1 MYFYVPA
8 ADVSVLPREM
18 SRSDRGVRNRE
29 ARSVFQNS
37 SRRRKKKRPRSTP
50 QSLKNVRAKG
60 LEPIRTKAPDPKSGL
75 ATNYNTLAN
84 PFRKTHNMKPIAE
97 YDLVGSCRILCPK
110 RNAKI
115 VKDFQFSKPVRIF
128 VKNTEKKYDICAS
141 KRQIERTVDQNWKRR
156 LAELREANNNAAWSM
171 SEFINE
177 TPCAITERLMKEA
190 DPSGELP
197 EEILYAAFM
206 AGFCGIS
213 EDDTT
218 INGYFQ
224 DAVHCLETRKYRDNP
239 YLKNIKFPDTA
250 TRHWKFT
257 HYSYRPY
264 EAFICNDIDIDK
276 NLREVPQIGFFRER
290 FAYPA
295 VEQDGREW
303 MAVKPSEIET
313 MRAPIEEAMGK
324 VVTFGLGLG
333 YFAYMVSE
341 KPDVT
346 SLDIV
351 ERSEEAIALFE
362 RHILPQ
368 FPNKEKIRII
378 RSDAFWFLNENMWQD
393 ARQEASDQCREETTE
408 VQCEIGPEDD
418 QCWRNS
424 NEGQCKRSTEKG
436 QRREET
442 TEDQCEI
449 VPEEDQCWRN
459 SNEGQCGEEQNRAS
473 RSTQRGME
481 TANREKMQGRYDYA
495 FIDLWH
501 DTADGLEMY
510 LKAKR
515 IENKLHTAGLQT
527 KFAYWVEKSLLSAY
541 RWTVFEKTLAECTT
555 EEGAFARL
563 SDDCLRREAG
573 QTV

>member
-1 MYFYVPA
+1 M
-8 ADVSVLPREM
+8 
-18 SRSDRGVRNRE
+18 
-29 ARSVFQNS
+29 
-37 SRRRKKKRPRSTP
+37 
-50 QSLKNVRAKG
+50 
-60 LEPIRTKAPDPKSGL
+60 
-75 ATNYNTLAN
+75 
-84 PFRKTHNMKPIAE
+84 
-97 YDLVGSCRILCPK
+97 RI
-110 RNAKI
+110 
-115 VKDFQFSKPVRIF
+115 
-128 VKNTEKKYDICAS
+128 EKK
-141 KRQIERTVDQNWKRR
+141 QIERTVDQNWKRR

-197 EEILYAAFM
+197 EKILYAAFM

-218 INGYFQ
+218 INGYFH

-313 MRAPIEEAMGK
+313 MRAPIEEATGR

-378 RSDAFWFLNENMWQD
+378 RSDAFGFLSENMWQD
-393 ARQEASDQCREETTE
+393 ARQEASGQCMKKTAEVQCEIVPEKDQCRRNSNEGQCREETTE
-408 VQCEIGPEDD
+408 DQREIVPEED
-418 QCWRNS
+418 QCRRNS
-424 NEGQCKRSTEKG
+424 NEGQCKRSTE
-436 QRREET
+436 
-442 TEDQCEI
+442 
-449 VPEEDQCWRN
+449 
-459 SNEGQCGEEQNRAS
+459 EGQCREELNRS
-473 RSTQRGME
+473 GRNTQRRTE
-481 TANREKMQGRYDYA
+481 TANREEKQGRYDYA

-501 DTADGLEMY
+501 DTADGLELY

-541 RWTVFEKTLAECTT
+541 RWTVFEQTIDSCVS
-555 EEGAFARL
+555 EEDALVRL
-563 SDDCLRREAG
+563 SDNSLRISAG

>member
-1 MYFYVPA
+1 MTEGYETARPGAFLQTTPA
-8 ADVSVLPREM
+8 GEKKETGNTPR
-18 SRSDRGVRNRE
+18 
-29 ARSVFQNS
+29 
-37 SRRRKKKRPRSTP
+37 
-50 QSLKNVRAKG
+50 SLKNVRAKG

-128 VKNTEKKYDICAS
+128 VKNTEKNTIFVHRK
-141 KRQIERTVDQNWKRR
+141 KQIERTVDQNWKRR

-190 DPSGELP
+190 DPEGELP
-197 EEILYAAFM
+197 EELLYAAFM
-206 AGFCGIS
+206 AGFCGIH

-218 INGYFQ
+218 INEYFHN
-224 DAVHCLETRKYRDNP
+224 AVHCLETREYRDNP

-276 NLREVPQIGFFRER
+276 ILREVPQIGFFRER

-313 MRAPIEEAMGK
+313 MRAPIEEATGK

-341 KPDVT
+341 KPEVT

-351 ERSEEAIALFE
+351 ERSEEAIALFK

-378 RSDAFWFLNENMWQD
+378 RSDAFGFLNENMWQD
-393 ARQEASDQCREETTE
+393 ARQEASGQGGEETTN

-424 NEGQCKRSTEKG
+424 NEGQCKRNTEKG

-442 TEDQCEI
+442 PEDQREI
-449 VPEEDQCWRN
+449 VPEEDQCWRY
-459 SNEGQCGEEQNRAS
+459 SNEGQGKRNTEEGQCLERQNREG
-473 RSTQRGME
+473 RNTQRGTE

-555 EEGAFARL
+555 EEEALARL
-563 SDDCLRREAG
+563 SDDRLRREAG

>member
-1 MYFYVPA
+1 M
-8 ADVSVLPREM
+8 
-18 SRSDRGVRNRE
+18 
-29 ARSVFQNS
+29 
-37 SRRRKKKRPRSTP
+37 
-50 QSLKNVRAKG
+50 RAKG

-115 VKDFQFSKPVRIF
+115 VKDFQFTKRMKIF
-128 VKNTEKKYDICAS
+128 AENTEKNTIFVPLKC
-141 KRQIERTVDQNWKRR
+141 KTVNENWKRK

-218 INGYFQ
+218 INEYFH

-239 YLKNIKFPDTA
+239 YLENIKFPDTA

-264 EAFICNDIDIDK
+264 EAFICNDIDIDIDK

-313 MRAPIEEAMGK
+313 MREPIEEATGK

-362 RHILPQ
+362 EHILPQ
-368 FPNKEKIRII
+368 FPNKGKIRII
-378 RSDAFWFLNENMWQD
+378 RCDAFEFLSENMWQD
-393 ARQEASDQCREETTE
+393 ARQE
-408 VQCEIGPEDD
+408 
-418 QCWRNS
+418 
-424 NEGQCKRSTEKG
+424 
-436 QRREET
+436 
-442 TEDQCEI
+442 
-449 VPEEDQCWRN
+449 
-459 SNEGQCGEEQNRAS
+459 
-473 RSTQRGME
+473 
-481 TANREKMQGRYDYA
+481 RYDYA

-515 IENKLHTAGLQT
+515 IENKLHTADLQT
-527 KFAYWVEKSLLSAY
+527 KFA
-541 RWTVFEKTLAECTT
+541 
-555 EEGAFARL
+555 
-563 SDDCLRREAG
+563 
-573 QTV
+573 

>member
-1 MYFYVPA
+1 
-8 ADVSVLPREM
+8 
-18 SRSDRGVRNRE
+18 
-29 ARSVFQNS
+29 
-37 SRRRKKKRPRSTP
+37 
-50 QSLKNVRAKG
+50 
-60 LEPIRTKAPDPKSGL
+60 
-75 ATNYNTLAN
+75 
-84 PFRKTHNMKPIAE
+84 
-97 YDLVGSCRILCPK
+97 
-110 RNAKI
+110 
-115 VKDFQFSKPVRIF
+115 
-128 VKNTEKKYDICAS
+128 
-141 KRQIERTVDQNWKRR
+141 
-156 LAELREANNNAAWSM
+156 M
-171 SEFINE
+171 SEYINE

-303 MAVKPSEIET
+303 MGVKPSEIET
-313 MRAPIEEAMGK
+313 MRAPIGEATGR

-378 RSDAFWFLNENMWQD
+378 RSDAFGFLNENMWQD
-393 ARQEASDQCREETTE
+393 ARQEAS
-408 VQCEIGPEDD
+408 
-418 QCWRNS
+418 
-424 NEGQCKRSTEKG
+424 GQCKRSTEEG
-436 QRREET
+436 QCGEET

-449 VPEEDQCWRN
+449 GPENDQCWRY
-459 SNEGQCGEEQNRAS
+459 SNEGQGKRSTKEGQRGEETTEDQCMKNTEEGQCLERQNQAG
-473 RSTQRGME
+473 RSIQRGRE

-515 IENKLHTAGLQT
+515 IEDKLHTAGLQT

-555 EEGAFARL
+555 EEEALVRL
-563 SDDCLRREAG
+563 SDDRLRREAG

>member
-1 MYFYVPA
+1 MH
-8 ADVSVLPREM
+8 
-18 SRSDRGVRNRE
+18 
-29 ARSVFQNS
+29 
-37 SRRRKKKRPRSTP
+37 
-50 QSLKNVRAKG
+50 LKC
-60 LEPIRTKAPDPKSGL
+60 
-75 ATNYNTLAN
+75 
-84 PFRKTHNMKPIAE
+84 KTVNE
-97 YDLVGSCRILCPK
+97 
-110 RNAKI
+110 
-115 VKDFQFSKPVRIF
+115 
-128 VKNTEKKYDICAS
+128 
-141 KRQIERTVDQNWKRR
+141 NWKRK
-156 LAELREANNNAAWSM
+156 LAEQREANNNAAWSM
-171 SEFINE
+171 SEYINE
-177 TPCAITERLMKEA
+177 TPCAITEGLMKEA
-190 DPSGELP
+190 DPEGELP
-197 EEILYAAFM
+197 EELLYAAFM
-206 AGFCGIS
+206 AGFCGIH

-224 DAVHCLETRKYRDNP
+224 EAVHLLETTKYIDNP

-264 EAFICNDIDIDK
+264 EAFICNDIDIDIDK

-313 MRAPIEEAMGK
+313 MREPIEEATGK

-362 RHILPQ
+362 EHILPQ
-368 FPNKEKIRII
+368 FPNKGKIRII
-378 RSDAFWFLNENMWQD
+378 RCDAFEFLSENMWQD
-393 ARQEASDQCREETTE
+393 VRHEASGQCGEETTN

-418 QCWRNS
+418 QCWRNA
-424 NEGQCKRSTEKG
+424 NEGKCKRSTEEG
-436 QRREET
+436 QCGEET

-459 SNEGQCGEEQNRAS
+459 SNEGQGKRNTEEGQCLERQNRAG
-473 RSTQRGME
+473 RSTQRGTE
-481 TANREKMQGRYDYA
+481 TANRKEKQERYDYA

-541 RWTVFEKTLAECTT
+541 RWTVFEKTIEECAT
-555 EEGAFARL
+555 EEEALDRL
-563 SDDCLRREAG
+563 SDDSLRREAG
-573 QTV
+573 RTV

>member
-1 MYFYVPA
+1 
-8 ADVSVLPREM
+8 
-18 SRSDRGVRNRE
+18 
-29 ARSVFQNS
+29 
-37 SRRRKKKRPRSTP
+37 
-50 QSLKNVRAKG
+50 
-60 LEPIRTKAPDPKSGL
+60 
-75 ATNYNTLAN
+75 
-84 PFRKTHNMKPIAE
+84 MKPIAE

-141 KRQIERTVDQNWKRR
+141 KKQIERTVDQNWKRR

-177 TPCAITERLMKEA
+177 TPCAITERLMKDA

-218 INGYFQ
+218 INEYFH
-224 DAVHCLETRKYRDNP
+224 DAVHCLETREYRDNP
-239 YLKNIKFPDTA
+239 YLENIKFPDTA

-313 MRAPIEEAMGK
+313 IRAPIEEATGR
-324 VVTFGLGLG
+324 VETFGLGLG
-333 YFAYMVSE
+333 YFAYTVSE
-341 KPDVT
+341 TPDVT

-368 FPNKEKIRII
+368 FPNKEKFRII
-378 RSDAFWFLNENMWQD
+378 RSDAFGFLNENMWQD
-393 ARQEASDQCREETTE
+393 ARQE
-408 VQCEIGPEDD
+408 
-418 QCWRNS
+418 
-424 NEGQCKRSTEKG
+424 
-436 QRREET
+436 
-442 TEDQCEI
+442 
-449 VPEEDQCWRN
+449 
-459 SNEGQCGEEQNRAS
+459 
-473 RSTQRGME
+473 
-481 TANREKMQGRYDYA
+481 RYDYA

-515 IENKLHTAGLQT
+515 IEHELHTSGMRT
-527 KFAYWVEKSLLSAY
+527 RFAYWVEKSLLSAY
-541 RWTVFEKTLAECTT
+541 RRTVIEKTIAECAT
-555 EEGAFARL
+555 EEEAMDRL
-563 SDDCLRREAG
+563 SDDSLRRVAGRSVRQLLLEASTAYG
-573 QTV
+573 LAAPSHGCPTADSLL

>member
-1 MYFYVPA
+1 MP
-8 ADVSVLPREM
+8 
-18 SRSDRGVRNRE
+18 
-29 ARSVFQNS
+29 
-37 SRRRKKKRPRSTP
+37 
-50 QSLKNVRAKG
+50 LKC
-60 LEPIRTKAPDPKSGL
+60 
-75 ATNYNTLAN
+75 
-84 PFRKTHNMKPIAE
+84 KTVNE
-97 YDLVGSCRILCPK
+97 
-110 RNAKI
+110 
-115 VKDFQFSKPVRIF
+115 
-128 VKNTEKKYDICAS
+128 
-141 KRQIERTVDQNWKRR
+141 NWKRK
-156 LAELREANNNAAWSM
+156 LAEQREANNNAAWSM

-218 INGYFQ
+218 INEYFH

-257 HYSYRPY
+257 HYSYRTY
-264 EAFICNDIDIDK
+264 EAFICKDIDIDK

-313 MRAPIEEAMGK
+313 MRAPIEEATGR

-393 ARQEASDQCREETTE
+393 ARQEAS
-408 VQCEIGPEDD
+408 
-418 QCWRNS
+418 
-424 NEGQCKRSTEKG
+424 GQCKRSIEEG
-436 QRREET
+436 QCWEET
-442 TEDQCEI
+442 TEDQCKI

-459 SNEGQCGEEQNRAS
+459 SNEGPGKRSTKEGQRGEETTEDQCMKNTEEGQCLERQNRAG
-473 RSTQRGME
+473 RSTQRGAE

-555 EEGAFARL
+555 EEEALDRL
-563 SDDCLRREAG
+563 SDDRLRISAG

>member
-1 MYFYVPA
+1 
-8 ADVSVLPREM
+8 
-18 SRSDRGVRNRE
+18 
-29 ARSVFQNS
+29 
-37 SRRRKKKRPRSTP
+37 
-50 QSLKNVRAKG
+50 
-60 LEPIRTKAPDPKSGL
+60 
-75 ATNYNTLAN
+75 
-84 PFRKTHNMKPIAE
+84 
-97 YDLVGSCRILCPK
+97 
-110 RNAKI
+110 
-115 VKDFQFSKPVRIF
+115 
-128 VKNTEKKYDICAS
+128 
-141 KRQIERTVDQNWKRR
+141 
-156 LAELREANNNAAWSM
+156 M
-171 SEFINE
+171 SEYINE
-177 TPCAITERLMKEA
+177 TPCAITEGLMKEA
-190 DPSGELP
+190 DPEGELP
-197 EEILYAAFM
+197 EELLYAAFM
-206 AGFCGIS
+206 AGFCGIQ

-224 DAVHCLETRKYRDNP
+224 DAVHMLETTKYIDNP
-239 YLKNIKFPDTA
+239 YLKNIRFPDTA

-313 MRAPIEEAMGK
+313 MRAPIEEATGR

-393 ARQEASDQCREETTE
+393 ARLEASGQCKRNTEEGQCGEETTE
-408 VQCEIGPEDD
+408 DQCEIGPEDD

-424 NEGQCKRSTEKG
+424 NEGQC
-436 QRREET
+436 
-442 TEDQCEI
+442 
-449 VPEEDQCWRN
+449 V
-459 SNEGQCGEEQNRAS
+459 EEQNRAG
-473 RSTQRGME
+473 RSTQRGTE
-481 TANREKMQGRYDYA
+481 TGKPEKMQGRYDYA

-541 RWTVFEKTLAECTT
+541 RWTLFEKTLAESTT
-555 EEGAFARL
+555 EEEALARL
-563 SDDCLRREAG
+563 SDDSLRREAG
-573 QTV
+573 HGTNGSYASSTGMFPA

>member
-1 MYFYVPA
+1 M
-8 ADVSVLPREM
+8 
-18 SRSDRGVRNRE
+18 
-29 ARSVFQNS
+29 
-37 SRRRKKKRPRSTP
+37 
-50 QSLKNVRAKG
+50 RAKG

-141 KRQIERTVDQNWKRR
+141 KRQIKRTVDQNWKRR

-218 INGYFQ
+218 INEYFQ

-239 YLKNIKFPDTA
+239 YLENIKFPDTA

-276 NLREVPQIGFFRER
+276 NLRELPQIGFFRER

-313 MRAPIEEAMGK
+313 MRAPIEEATGR

-378 RSDAFWFLNENMWQD
+378 RSDAFGFLNENMWQD
-393 ARQEASDQCREETTE
+393 ARQEASSQCGEETTN
-408 VQCEIGPEDD
+408 VQCETGPEEEH
-418 QCWRNS
+418 CWRNS
-424 NEGQCKRSTEKG
+424 NEGQCKRSTEEG
-436 QRREET
+436 QCGEET

-459 SNEGQCGEEQNRAS
+459 SNEGQGKRNTEEGQCWKRQNRAG
-473 RSTQRGME
+473 RSTQRGTE

-501 DTADGLEMY
+501 DTADGLELY

-515 IENKLHTAGLQT
+515 IENKLHTAGSQT

-541 RWTVFEKTLAECTT
+541 RWTVFEKTLAECTS
-555 EEGAFARL
+555 EEEALDRL
-563 SDDCLRREAG
+563 SDDRLRREAG

>member
-1 MYFYVPA
+1 M
-8 ADVSVLPREM
+8 
-18 SRSDRGVRNRE
+18 
-29 ARSVFQNS
+29 
-37 SRRRKKKRPRSTP
+37 
-50 QSLKNVRAKG
+50 RAKG

-110 RNAKI
+110 RIAKI

-218 INGYFQ
+218 INEYFQ

-313 MRAPIEEAMGK
+313 MRAPIEEATGR

-378 RSDAFWFLNENMWQD
+378 RSDAFGFLNENMWQD
-393 ARQEASDQCREETTE
+393 AGHEAS
-408 VQCEIGPEDD
+408 
-418 QCWRNS
+418 
-424 NEGQCKRSTEKG
+424 GQCKRSTEEG
-436 QRREET
+436 QCGEETTNVQCEIGTEDDQRWRNPNEGQGKKET

-459 SNEGQCGEEQNRAS
+459 SNEGQGKRNTEEGQCLERQNRAG
-473 RSTQRGME
+473 RSTQRGTE
-481 TANREKMQGRYDYA
+481 TVNRGKMQGRYDYA

-555 EEGAFARL
+555 EEEALARL
-563 SDDCLRREAG
+563 SDDRLRREAG

>member
-1 MYFYVPA
+1 MH
-8 ADVSVLPREM
+8 
-18 SRSDRGVRNRE
+18 
-29 ARSVFQNS
+29 
-37 SRRRKKKRPRSTP
+37 
-50 QSLKNVRAKG
+50 LKC
-60 LEPIRTKAPDPKSGL
+60 
-75 ATNYNTLAN
+75 
-84 PFRKTHNMKPIAE
+84 KTVNE
-97 YDLVGSCRILCPK
+97 
-110 RNAKI
+110 
-115 VKDFQFSKPVRIF
+115 
-128 VKNTEKKYDICAS
+128 
-141 KRQIERTVDQNWKRR
+141 NWKRK
-156 LAELREANNNAAWSM
+156 LAEQREANNNAAWSM
-171 SEFINE
+171 SEYINE
-177 TPCAITERLMKEA
+177 TPCAITEGLMKEA
-190 DPSGELP
+190 DPEGELP
-197 EEILYAAFM
+197 EELLYAAFM
-206 AGFCGIS
+206 AGFCGIH

-224 DAVHCLETRKYRDNP
+224 EAVHLLETTKYIDNP

-250 TRHWKFT
+250 TRHWIFT

-313 MRAPIEEAMGK
+313 MRAPIEEATGR

-378 RSDAFWFLNENMWQD
+378 RSDAFGFLNENMWQD
-393 ARQEASDQCREETTE
+393 DRQEVS
-408 VQCEIGPEDD
+408 
-418 QCWRNS
+418 
-424 NEGQCKRSTEKG
+424 GQCKRSTEEG
-436 QRREET
+436 QCEEET
-442 TEDQCEI
+442 TEDQREI

-459 SNEGQCGEEQNRAS
+459 SNEGQCKRSTEEDQCREETTEDQCEIGPENDQCWRYSNEGQGKRNTEEGQCLERQNRAG
-473 RSTQRGME
+473 RSTQRGTE
-481 TANREKMQGRYDYA
+481 TANREKKQGRYDYA

-541 RWTVFEKTLAECTT
+541 RWTVFEKTLAECTS
-555 EEGAFARL
+555 EEEALARL
-563 SDDCLRREAG
+563 SDDRLRREAG

>member
-1 MYFYVPA
+1 M
-8 ADVSVLPREM
+8 
-18 SRSDRGVRNRE
+18 
-29 ARSVFQNS
+29 
-37 SRRRKKKRPRSTP
+37 
-50 QSLKNVRAKG
+50 
-60 LEPIRTKAPDPKSGL
+60 
-75 ATNYNTLAN
+75 
-84 PFRKTHNMKPIAE
+84 
-97 YDLVGSCRILCPK
+97 
-110 RNAKI
+110 
-115 VKDFQFSKPVRIF
+115 
-128 VKNTEKKYDICAS
+128 
-141 KRQIERTVDQNWKRR
+141 DQNWKRR

-224 DAVHCLETRKYRDNP
+224 DAVHCLETREYRDNP
-239 YLKNIKFPDTA
+239 YLENIKFPDTA

-313 MRAPIEEAMGK
+313 MRAPIEEATGK

-351 ERSEEAIALFE
+351 ERSEEAISLFE

-378 RSDAFWFLNENMWQD
+378 RSDAFGFLNENMWQD
-393 ARQEASDQCREETTE
+393 ARHEAS
-408 VQCEIGPEDD
+408 
-418 QCWRNS
+418 
-424 NEGQCKRSTEKG
+424 GQCKRNTE
-436 QRREET
+436 
-442 TEDQCEI
+442 
-449 VPEEDQCWRN
+449 
-459 SNEGQCGEEQNRAS
+459 EGQCREEQNRAG
-473 RSTQRGME
+473 RNTQRGTE

-541 RWTVFEKTLAECTT
+541 RWTVFEQTIDSCVS
-555 EEGAFARL
+555 EEDALVRL
-563 SDDCLRREAG
+563 SDNSLRISAG

>member
-1 MYFYVPA
+1 
-8 ADVSVLPREM
+8 
-18 SRSDRGVRNRE
+18 
-29 ARSVFQNS
+29 
-37 SRRRKKKRPRSTP
+37 
-50 QSLKNVRAKG
+50 
-60 LEPIRTKAPDPKSGL
+60 
-75 ATNYNTLAN
+75 
-84 PFRKTHNMKPIAE
+84 
-97 YDLVGSCRILCPK
+97 
-110 RNAKI
+110 
-115 VKDFQFSKPVRIF
+115 
-128 VKNTEKKYDICAS
+128 
-141 KRQIERTVDQNWKRR
+141 
-156 LAELREANNNAAWSM
+156 M
-171 SEFINE
+171 SEYINE

-218 INGYFQ
+218 INEYFH
-224 DAVHCLETRKYRDNP
+224 DSVHCLETRKYRDNP

-313 MRAPIEEAMGK
+313 MRAPIKEATGR

-346 SLDIV
+346 LLNIV
-351 ERSEEAIALFE
+351 ERSEEAISLFE

-378 RSDAFWFLNENMWQD
+378 RSDAFGFLNENMWQD
-393 ARQEASDQCREETTE
+393 SGQEAS
-408 VQCEIGPEDD
+408 
-418 QCWRNS
+418 
-424 NEGQCKRSTEKG
+424 GQCKRSIEEG
-436 QRREET
+436 QCWEET

-459 SNEGQCGEEQNRAS
+459 SNEGPGKRSTKEGQRGEETTEDQCMKNTEEGQCLERQNRAG
-473 RSTQRGME
+473 RSTQRGTE
-481 TANREKMQGRYDYA
+481 TANREKKQGRYDYA

-541 RWTVFEKTLAECTT
+541 RWTVFEKTLAECTS
-555 EEGAFARL
+555 EEEALARL
-563 SDDCLRREAG
+563 SDDRLRREAG

>member
-1 MYFYVPA
+1 
-8 ADVSVLPREM
+8 
-18 SRSDRGVRNRE
+18 
-29 ARSVFQNS
+29 
-37 SRRRKKKRPRSTP
+37 
-50 QSLKNVRAKG
+50 
-60 LEPIRTKAPDPKSGL
+60 
-75 ATNYNTLAN
+75 
-84 PFRKTHNMKPIAE
+84 MKPIAE

-128 VKNTEKKYDICAS
+128 VKNTEKNTIFVPLKC
-141 KRQIERTVDQNWKRR
+141 KTVNENWKRK
-156 LAELREANNNAAWSM
+156 LAEQREANNNAAWSM
-171 SEFINE
+171 SEYINE

-218 INGYFQ
+218 INGYFH
-224 DAVHCLETRKYRDNP
+224 DAVHCLETRKYRNNP

-313 MRAPIEEAMGK
+313 MRAPIEEATGR

-362 RHILPQ
+362 RNILPQ

-378 RSDAFWFLNENMWQD
+378 RSDAFGFLNENMWQD
-393 ARQEASDQCREETTE
+393 ARQEASSQCGEETTN
-408 VQCEIGPEDD
+408 VQCETGPEEEH
-418 QCWRNS
+418 CWRNS
-424 NEGQCKRSTEKG
+424 NEGQCKRSTEEG
-436 QRREET
+436 QCGEETTNVQCEIGTEDDQRWRNPNEGQGKKET

-459 SNEGQCGEEQNRAS
+459 SNEGQGKRNTEEGQCLERQNREG
-473 RSTQRGME
+473 RSTQRGTE
-481 TANREKMQGRYDYA
+481 TANREEMHGRYDYA

-555 EEGAFARL
+555 EEEALARL
-563 SDDCLRREAG
+563 SDNSLRISAG

>member
-1 MYFYVPA
+1 
-8 ADVSVLPREM
+8 
-18 SRSDRGVRNRE
+18 
-29 ARSVFQNS
+29 
-37 SRRRKKKRPRSTP
+37 
-50 QSLKNVRAKG
+50 
-60 LEPIRTKAPDPKSGL
+60 
-75 ATNYNTLAN
+75 
-84 PFRKTHNMKPIAE
+84 
-97 YDLVGSCRILCPK
+97 
-110 RNAKI
+110 
-115 VKDFQFSKPVRIF
+115 
-128 VKNTEKKYDICAS
+128 
-141 KRQIERTVDQNWKRR
+141 
-156 LAELREANNNAAWSM
+156 M

-177 TPCAITERLMKEA
+177 TPCAIIERLMKEA

-218 INGYFQ
+218 INEYFH

-239 YLKNIKFPDTA
+239 YLENIKFPDTA

-313 MRAPIEEAMGK
+313 MRAPIEEATGR

-362 RHILPQ
+362 RNILPQ

-378 RSDAFWFLNENMWQD
+378 RSDAFGFLNENMWQD
-393 ARQEASDQCREETTE
+393 ARQEAS
-408 VQCEIGPEDD
+408 
-418 QCWRNS
+418 
-424 NEGQCKRSTEKG
+424 GQCKRSIEEG
-436 QRREET
+436 QCWEET

-459 SNEGQCGEEQNRAS
+459 SNEGPGKRSTKEGQRGEETTEDQCMKNTEEGQCLERQNRAG
-473 RSTQRGME
+473 RSTQRGTE
-481 TANREKMQGRYDYA
+481 TANREKKQGRYDYA

-541 RWTVFEKTLAECTT
+541 RWTVFEKTLAECTS
-555 EEGAFARL
+555 EEEALARL
-563 SDDCLRREAG
+563 SDDRLRREAG

>member
-1 MYFYVPA
+1 MP
-8 ADVSVLPREM
+8 
-18 SRSDRGVRNRE
+18 
-29 ARSVFQNS
+29 
-37 SRRRKKKRPRSTP
+37 
-50 QSLKNVRAKG
+50 LKC
-60 LEPIRTKAPDPKSGL
+60 
-75 ATNYNTLAN
+75 
-84 PFRKTHNMKPIAE
+84 KTVNE
-97 YDLVGSCRILCPK
+97 
-110 RNAKI
+110 
-115 VKDFQFSKPVRIF
+115 
-128 VKNTEKKYDICAS
+128 
-141 KRQIERTVDQNWKRR
+141 NWKRK
-156 LAELREANNNAAWSM
+156 LAEQREANNNAAWSM
-171 SEFINE
+171 SEYINE

-218 INGYFQ
+218 INGYFH
-224 DAVHCLETRKYRDNP
+224 DAVHCLETRKYRNNP

-313 MRAPIEEAMGK
+313 MRAPIEEATGR

-362 RHILPQ
+362 RNILPQ

-378 RSDAFWFLNENMWQD
+378 RSDAFGFLNENMWQD
-393 ARQEASDQCREETTE
+393 ARQEASSQCGEETTN
-408 VQCEIGPEDD
+408 VQCEIGTEDD
-418 QCWRNS
+418 QRWRNP
-424 NEGQCKRSTEKG
+424 NEGQGKK
-436 QRREET
+436 ET

-459 SNEGQCGEEQNRAS
+459 SNEGQGKRNTEEGQCLERQNREG
-473 RSTQRGME
+473 RSTQRGTE
-481 TANREKMQGRYDYA
+481 TANREEMHGRYDYA

-555 EEGAFARL
+555 EEEALARL
-563 SDDCLRREAG
+563 SDNSLRISAG

>member
-1 MYFYVPA
+1 M
-8 ADVSVLPREM
+8 
-18 SRSDRGVRNRE
+18 
-29 ARSVFQNS
+29 
-37 SRRRKKKRPRSTP
+37 
-50 QSLKNVRAKG
+50 
-60 LEPIRTKAPDPKSGL
+60 
-75 ATNYNTLAN
+75 
-84 PFRKTHNMKPIAE
+84 
-97 YDLVGSCRILCPK
+97 
-110 RNAKI
+110 
-115 VKDFQFSKPVRIF
+115 
-128 VKNTEKKYDICAS
+128 
-141 KRQIERTVDQNWKRR
+141 DQNWKRR

-218 INGYFQ
+218 INEYFH

-295 VEQDGREW
+295 VEQDWREW

-313 MRAPIEEAMGK
+313 MRAPIEEATGR

-346 SLDIV
+346 LLDIV

-378 RSDAFWFLNENMWQD
+378 RSDAFGFLNENMWQD
-393 ARQEASDQCREETTE
+393 ARQEASGQCKRSTKEGQCMEETTN
-408 VQCEIGPEDD
+408 VQCEIVPEDD
-418 QCWRNS
+418 QCWRIS
-424 NEGQCKRSTEKG
+424 KEGQC
-436 QRREET
+436 REELNRS
-442 TEDQCEI
+442 D
-449 VPEEDQCWRN
+449 RN
-459 SNEGQCGEEQNRAS
+459 
-473 RSTQRGME
+473 TQRGTE
-481 TANREKMQGRYDYA
+481 TANREEKQGRYDYA

-515 IENKLHTAGLQT
+515 IENKLHTAGLKT

-555 EEGAFARL
+555 EEEALARL
-563 SDDCLRREAG
+563 SDDRLRREAG

>member
-1 MYFYVPA
+1 M
-8 ADVSVLPREM
+8 
-18 SRSDRGVRNRE
+18 
-29 ARSVFQNS
+29 
-37 SRRRKKKRPRSTP
+37 
-50 QSLKNVRAKG
+50 
-60 LEPIRTKAPDPKSGL
+60 
-75 ATNYNTLAN
+75 
-84 PFRKTHNMKPIAE
+84 
-97 YDLVGSCRILCPK
+97 
-110 RNAKI
+110 
-115 VKDFQFSKPVRIF
+115 
-128 VKNTEKKYDICAS
+128 
-141 KRQIERTVDQNWKRR
+141 DQNWKRR

-177 TPCAITERLMKEA
+177 TPCAITEGLMKEA

-218 INGYFQ
+218 INEYFQ

-239 YLKNIKFPDTA
+239 YLENIKFPDTA

-313 MRAPIEEAMGK
+313 MRAPIEEATGK

-378 RSDAFWFLNENMWQD
+378 RSDAFEFLSENMWQD
-393 ARQEASDQCREETTE
+393 ARR
-408 VQCEIGPEDD
+408 
-418 QCWRNS
+418 
-424 NEGQCKRSTEKG
+424 
-436 QRREET
+436 
-442 TEDQCEI
+442 
-449 VPEEDQCWRN
+449 
-459 SNEGQCGEEQNRAS
+459 
-473 RSTQRGME
+473 
-481 TANREKMQGRYDYA
+481 GRYDYA

-541 RWTVFEKTLAECTT
+541 RWTIFEKTLAECTT
-555 EEGAFARL
+555 EEEALARL
-563 SDDCLRREAG
+563 SDDRLRREAG

>member
-1 MYFYVPA
+1 M
-8 ADVSVLPREM
+8 
-18 SRSDRGVRNRE
+18 
-29 ARSVFQNS
+29 
-37 SRRRKKKRPRSTP
+37 
-50 QSLKNVRAKG
+50 RAKG

-110 RNAKI
+110 RIAKI
-115 VKDFQFSKPVRIF
+115 VKDSQFSKPVRIF

-156 LAELREANNNAAWSM
+156 LTELREANNNAAWSM

-218 INGYFQ
+218 INGYFH

-239 YLKNIKFPDTA
+239 YLENIKFPDTA

-313 MRAPIEEAMGK
+313 MRAPIEEATGR

-362 RHILPQ
+362 EHILPQ
-368 FPNKEKIRII
+368 FPNKGKIRII
-378 RSDAFWFLNENMWQD
+378 RCDAFEFLSENMWQD
-393 ARQEASDQCREETTE
+393 VRHEAS
-408 VQCEIGPEDD
+408 
-418 QCWRNS
+418 
-424 NEGQCKRSTEKG
+424 GQCKRNT
-436 QRREET
+436 
-442 TEDQCEI
+442 
-449 VPEEDQCWRN
+449 EEDQGR
-459 SNEGQCGEEQNRAS
+459 EEQNRAS
-473 RSTQRGME
+473 RSTQRGTE
-481 TANREKMQGRYDYA
+481 TANREKMQERYDYA

-541 RWTVFEKTLAECTT
+541 RWTVFEQTIDSCVS
-555 EEGAFARL
+555 EEDALVRL
-563 SDDCLRREAG
+563 SDNSLRISAG

>member
-1 MYFYVPA
+1 MP
-8 ADVSVLPREM
+8 
-18 SRSDRGVRNRE
+18 
-29 ARSVFQNS
+29 
-37 SRRRKKKRPRSTP
+37 
-50 QSLKNVRAKG
+50 LKC
-60 LEPIRTKAPDPKSGL
+60 
-75 ATNYNTLAN
+75 
-84 PFRKTHNMKPIAE
+84 KTVNE
-97 YDLVGSCRILCPK
+97 
-110 RNAKI
+110 
-115 VKDFQFSKPVRIF
+115 
-128 VKNTEKKYDICAS
+128 
-141 KRQIERTVDQNWKRR
+141 NWKRK
-156 LAELREANNNAAWSM
+156 LAEQREANNNAAWSM
-171 SEFINE
+171 SEYINE

-303 MAVKPSEIET
+303 MGVKPSEIET
-313 MRAPIEEAMGK
+313 MRAPIGEATGR

-378 RSDAFWFLNENMWQD
+378 RSDAFGFLNENMWQD
-393 ARQEASDQCREETTE
+393 ARQEAS
-408 VQCEIGPEDD
+408 
-418 QCWRNS
+418 
-424 NEGQCKRSTEKG
+424 GQCKRSTEEG
-436 QRREET
+436 QCGEET

-449 VPEEDQCWRN
+449 GPENDQCWRY
-459 SNEGQCGEEQNRAS
+459 SNEGQGKRSTKEGQRGEETTEDQCMKNTEEGQCLERQNQAG
-473 RSTQRGME
+473 RSIQRGRE

-515 IENKLHTAGLQT
+515 IEDKLHTAGLQT

-555 EEGAFARL
+555 EEEALVRL
-563 SDDCLRREAG
+563 SDDRLRREAG

>member
-1 MYFYVPA
+1 
-8 ADVSVLPREM
+8 
-18 SRSDRGVRNRE
+18 
-29 ARSVFQNS
+29 
-37 SRRRKKKRPRSTP
+37 
-50 QSLKNVRAKG
+50 
-60 LEPIRTKAPDPKSGL
+60 
-75 ATNYNTLAN
+75 
-84 PFRKTHNMKPIAE
+84 MKPIAE

-141 KRQIERTVDQNWKRR
+141 KRQIKRTVDQNWKRR

-218 INGYFQ
+218 INEYFQ

-239 YLKNIKFPDTA
+239 YLENIKFPDTA

-276 NLREVPQIGFFRER
+276 NLRELPQIGFFQER

-313 MRAPIEEAMGK
+313 MRAPIEEATGR

-378 RSDAFWFLNENMWQD
+378 RSDAFGFLNENMWQD
-393 ARQEASDQCREETTE
+393 ARQEASGQGKRSTEEGQCREE
-408 VQCEIGPEDD
+408 
-418 QCWRNS
+418 
-424 NEGQCKRSTEKG
+424 
-436 QRREET
+436 
-442 TEDQCEI
+442 
-449 VPEEDQCWRN
+449 
-459 SNEGQCGEEQNRAS
+459 QNREG
-473 RSTQRGME
+473 RSTQRGTE
-481 TANREKMQGRYDYA
+481 TANREKMQGSYDYA

-515 IENKLHTAGLQT
+515 IENKLYTAGLQT

-555 EEGAFARL
+555 EEEALARL

>member
-1 MYFYVPA
+1 
-8 ADVSVLPREM
+8 
-18 SRSDRGVRNRE
+18 
-29 ARSVFQNS
+29 
-37 SRRRKKKRPRSTP
+37 
-50 QSLKNVRAKG
+50 
-60 LEPIRTKAPDPKSGL
+60 
-75 ATNYNTLAN
+75 
-84 PFRKTHNMKPIAE
+84 
-97 YDLVGSCRILCPK
+97 
-110 RNAKI
+110 
-115 VKDFQFSKPVRIF
+115 
-128 VKNTEKKYDICAS
+128 
-141 KRQIERTVDQNWKRR
+141 
-156 LAELREANNNAAWSM
+156 M

-218 INGYFQ
+218 INEYFQ

-239 YLKNIKFPDTA
+239 YLENIKFPDTA

-313 MRAPIEEAMGK
+313 MRAPIEEATGR

-351 ERSEEAIALFE
+351 ERSEEAIGLFE

-378 RSDAFWFLNENMWQD
+378 RSDAFWFLNENMWHD
-393 ARQEASDQCREETTE
+393 ARHEGS
-408 VQCEIGPEDD
+408 
-418 QCWRNS
+418 
-424 NEGQCKRSTEKG
+424 GQCKRSTDES
-436 QRREET
+436 
-442 TEDQCEI
+442 QC
-449 VPEEDQCWRN
+449 R
-459 SNEGQCGEEQNRAS
+459 EEQNRAG
-473 RSTQRGME
+473 RSTQRGTE
-481 TANREKMQGRYDYA
+481 TANRKKMQGRYDYA

-541 RWTVFEKTLAECTT
+541 RWTVFEQTIDSCVS
-555 EEGAFARL
+555 EEDALVRL
-563 SDDCLRREAG
+563 SDNSLRISAG
-573 QTV
+573 HTV

>member
-1 MYFYVPA
+1 MP
-8 ADVSVLPREM
+8 
-18 SRSDRGVRNRE
+18 
-29 ARSVFQNS
+29 
-37 SRRRKKKRPRSTP
+37 
-50 QSLKNVRAKG
+50 LKC
-60 LEPIRTKAPDPKSGL
+60 
-75 ATNYNTLAN
+75 
-84 PFRKTHNMKPIAE
+84 KTVNE
-97 YDLVGSCRILCPK
+97 
-110 RNAKI
+110 
-115 VKDFQFSKPVRIF
+115 
-128 VKNTEKKYDICAS
+128 
-141 KRQIERTVDQNWKRR
+141 NWKRK
-156 LAELREANNNAAWSM
+156 LAEQREANNNAAWSM

-224 DAVHCLETRKYRDNP
+224 EAVHLLETTKYIDNP

-313 MRAPIEEAMGK
+313 MRAPIEEATGR

-362 RHILPQ
+362 EHILPQ

-378 RSDAFWFLNENMWQD
+378 RSDAFEFLNENMWQD
-393 ARQEASDQCREETTE
+393 ARQEAS
-408 VQCEIGPEDD
+408 
-418 QCWRNS
+418 
-424 NEGQCKRSTEKG
+424 GQCKRSTE
-436 QRREET
+436 
-442 TEDQCEI
+442 
-449 VPEEDQCWRN
+449 
-459 SNEGQCGEEQNRAS
+459 EGQGREEQNREG
-473 RSTQRGME
+473 RNTQRGTE
-481 TANREKMQGRYDYA
+481 TANREKMQGRYNYA

-541 RWTVFEKTLAECTT
+541 RWTVFEQTIDSCVS
-555 EEGAFARL
+555 EEDALVRL
-563 SDDCLRREAG
+563 SDNSLRISAG

>member
-1 MYFYVPA
+1 
-8 ADVSVLPREM
+8 
-18 SRSDRGVRNRE
+18 
-29 ARSVFQNS
+29 
-37 SRRRKKKRPRSTP
+37 
-50 QSLKNVRAKG
+50 
-60 LEPIRTKAPDPKSGL
+60 
-75 ATNYNTLAN
+75 
-84 PFRKTHNMKPIAE
+84 
-97 YDLVGSCRILCPK
+97 
-110 RNAKI
+110 
-115 VKDFQFSKPVRIF
+115 
-128 VKNTEKKYDICAS
+128 
-141 KRQIERTVDQNWKRR
+141 
-156 LAELREANNNAAWSM
+156 
-171 SEFINE
+171 
-177 TPCAITERLMKEA
+177 MKEA

-218 INGYFQ
+218 INEYFH

-239 YLKNIKFPDTA
+239 YLENIKFPDTA

-313 MRAPIEEAMGK
+313 MRAPIEEATGK

-378 RSDAFWFLNENMWQD
+378 RSDAFGFLNENMWQD
-393 ARQEASDQCREETTE
+393 ARQE
-408 VQCEIGPEDD
+408 
-418 QCWRNS
+418 
-424 NEGQCKRSTEKG
+424 
-436 QRREET
+436 
-442 TEDQCEI
+442 
-449 VPEEDQCWRN
+449 
-459 SNEGQCGEEQNRAS
+459 
-473 RSTQRGME
+473 
-481 TANREKMQGRYDYA
+481 RYDYA

-510 LKAKR
+510 LKAKC
-515 IENKLHTAGLQT
+515 IENKLHTAGLKT

-541 RWTVFEKTLAECTT
+541 RWTVFEQTIDSCVS
-555 EEGAFARL
+555 EEDALVRL
-563 SDDCLRREAG
+563 SDNSLRISAG

>member
-1 MYFYVPA
+1 MP
-8 ADVSVLPREM
+8 
-18 SRSDRGVRNRE
+18 
-29 ARSVFQNS
+29 
-37 SRRRKKKRPRSTP
+37 
-50 QSLKNVRAKG
+50 LKC
-60 LEPIRTKAPDPKSGL
+60 
-75 ATNYNTLAN
+75 
-84 PFRKTHNMKPIAE
+84 KTVNE
-97 YDLVGSCRILCPK
+97 
-110 RNAKI
+110 
-115 VKDFQFSKPVRIF
+115 
-128 VKNTEKKYDICAS
+128 
-141 KRQIERTVDQNWKRR
+141 NWKRK
-156 LAELREANNNAAWSM
+156 LAEQREANNNAAWSM
-171 SEFINE
+171 SEYINE

-218 INGYFQ
+218 INEYFH
-224 DAVHCLETRKYRDNP
+224 DSVHCLETRKYRDNP

-313 MRAPIEEAMGK
+313 MRAPIKEATGR

-346 SLDIV
+346 LLNIV
-351 ERSEEAIALFE
+351 ERSEEAISLFE

-378 RSDAFWFLNENMWQD
+378 RSDAFGFLNENMWQD
-393 ARQEASDQCREETTE
+393 SGQEAS
-408 VQCEIGPEDD
+408 
-418 QCWRNS
+418 
-424 NEGQCKRSTEKG
+424 GQCKRSIEEG
-436 QRREET
+436 QCWEET

-459 SNEGQCGEEQNRAS
+459 SNEGPGKRSTKEGQRGEETTEDQCMKNTEEGQCLERQNRAG
-473 RSTQRGME
+473 RSTQRGTE
-481 TANREKMQGRYDYA
+481 TANREKKQGRYDYA

-541 RWTVFEKTLAECTT
+541 RWTVFEKTLAECTS
-555 EEGAFARL
+555 EEEALARL
-563 SDDCLRREAG
+563 SDDRLRREAG

>member
-1 MYFYVPA
+1 M
-8 ADVSVLPREM
+8 
-18 SRSDRGVRNRE
+18 
-29 ARSVFQNS
+29 
-37 SRRRKKKRPRSTP
+37 
-50 QSLKNVRAKG
+50 RAKG

-110 RNAKI
+110 RIAKI

-218 INGYFQ
+218 INEYFQ

-313 MRAPIEEAMGK
+313 MRAPIEEATGR

-378 RSDAFWFLNENMWQD
+378 RSDAFGFLNENMWQD
-393 ARQEASDQCREETTE
+393 DRQEVS
-408 VQCEIGPEDD
+408 
-418 QCWRNS
+418 
-424 NEGQCKRSTEKG
+424 GQCKRSTEEG
-436 QRREET
+436 QCEEET
-442 TEDQCEI
+442 TEDQREI

-459 SNEGQCGEEQNRAS
+459 SNEGQCKRSTEEDQCREETTEDQCEIGPENDQCWRYSNEGQGKRNTEEGQCLERQNRAG
-473 RSTQRGME
+473 RSTQRGTE
-481 TANREKMQGRYDYA
+481 TANREEKQGRYDYA

-501 DTADGLEMY
+501 DTADGLELY

-515 IENKLHTAGLQT
+515 IENKLHTAGLKT

-555 EEGAFARL
+555 EEEALARL
-563 SDDCLRREAG
+563 SDDRLRREAG

>member
-1 MYFYVPA
+1 MN
-8 ADVSVLPREM
+8 E
-18 SRSDRGVRNRE
+18 
-29 ARSVFQNS
+29 
-37 SRRRKKKRPRSTP
+37 
-50 QSLKNVRAKG
+50 
-60 LEPIRTKAPDPKSGL
+60 
-75 ATNYNTLAN
+75 
-84 PFRKTHNMKPIAE
+84 
-97 YDLVGSCRILCPK
+97 
-110 RNAKI
+110 
-115 VKDFQFSKPVRIF
+115 
-128 VKNTEKKYDICAS
+128 
-141 KRQIERTVDQNWKRR
+141 NWKRK
-156 LAELREANNNAAWSM
+156 LAEQREANNNAAWSM

-218 INGYFQ
+218 INEYFH
-224 DAVHCLETRKYRDNP
+224 DAVHCLETRKYRNNP
-239 YLKNIKFPDTA
+239 YLKNIQFPDTA

-313 MRAPIEEAMGK
+313 MRAPIEEATGR

-378 RSDAFWFLNENMWQD
+378 RRDAFGFLNENMWQD
-393 ARQEASDQCREETTE
+393 ARQEASGQGREETTN

-418 QCWRNS
+418 QCWRYS
-424 NEGQCKRSTEKG
+424 NEGQCWER
-436 QRREET
+436 
-442 TEDQCEI
+442 
-449 VPEEDQCWRN
+449 
-459 SNEGQCGEEQNRAS
+459 QNRAD
-473 RSTQRGME
+473 RSTQRGTE
-481 TANREKMQGRYDYA
+481 TANREEKQGCYDYA

-541 RWTVFEKTLAECTT
+541 RWTVFEQTIDSCVS
-555 EEGAFARL
+555 EEDALVRL
-563 SDDCLRREAG
+563 SDNCIILKKVDS
-573 QTV
+573 

>member
-1 MYFYVPA
+1 
-8 ADVSVLPREM
+8 
-18 SRSDRGVRNRE
+18 
-29 ARSVFQNS
+29 
-37 SRRRKKKRPRSTP
+37 
-50 QSLKNVRAKG
+50 
-60 LEPIRTKAPDPKSGL
+60 
-75 ATNYNTLAN
+75 
-84 PFRKTHNMKPIAE
+84 MKPIAE

-141 KRQIERTVDQNWKRR
+141 KKQIERTVDQNWKRR

-239 YLKNIKFPDTA
+239 YLENIKFPDTA

-313 MRAPIEEAMGK
+313 MRAPIEEATGT

-346 SLDIV
+346 SVDIV

-378 RSDAFWFLNENMWQD
+378 RSDAFGFLNENMWQD
-393 ARQEASDQCREETTE
+393 ARQEAS
-408 VQCEIGPEDD
+408 
-418 QCWRNS
+418 
-424 NEGQCKRSTEKG
+424 GQCKRSTE
-436 QRREET
+436 
-442 TEDQCEI
+442 
-449 VPEEDQCWRN
+449 
-459 SNEGQCGEEQNRAS
+459 EGQCREEQNREG
-473 RSTQRGME
+473 RNTYRGTE

-555 EEGAFARL
+555 EEEALARL
-563 SDDCLRREAG
+563 SDDRLRREAG

>member
-1 MYFYVPA
+1 M
-8 ADVSVLPREM
+8 
-18 SRSDRGVRNRE
+18 
-29 ARSVFQNS
+29 
-37 SRRRKKKRPRSTP
+37 
-50 QSLKNVRAKG
+50 
-60 LEPIRTKAPDPKSGL
+60 
-75 ATNYNTLAN
+75 
-84 PFRKTHNMKPIAE
+84 
-97 YDLVGSCRILCPK
+97 
-110 RNAKI
+110 
-115 VKDFQFSKPVRIF
+115 
-128 VKNTEKKYDICAS
+128 
-141 KRQIERTVDQNWKRR
+141 DQNWKRR

-190 DPSGELP
+190 DPEGELP
-197 EEILYAAFM
+197 EELLYAAFM
-206 AGFCGIS
+206 AGFCGIH

-218 INGYFQ
+218 INGYFH
-224 DAVHCLETRKYRDNP
+224 DAVHCLETRKYLDNP
-239 YLKNIKFPDTA
+239 YLENIKFPDTA

-313 MRAPIEEAMGK
+313 MRAPIEEATGR

-393 ARQEASDQCREETTE
+393 ARQEASGQGGEETTE
-408 VQCEIGPEDD
+408 DQREIVPEED
-418 QCWRNS
+418 QCRRNS
-424 NEGQCKRSTEKG
+424 NEGQCKRSTE
-436 QRREET
+436 
-442 TEDQCEI
+442 
-449 VPEEDQCWRN
+449 
-459 SNEGQCGEEQNRAS
+459 EGQCGEEQNRAG
-473 RSTQRGME
+473 RSTQRGTE
-481 TANREKMQGRYDYA
+481 TANREKKQGRYDYA

-555 EEGAFARL
+555 EEEALARL
-563 SDDCLRREAG
+563 SDDRLRREAG
-573 QTV
+573 HTV

>member
-1 MYFYVPA
+1 MN
-8 ADVSVLPREM
+8 E
-18 SRSDRGVRNRE
+18 
-29 ARSVFQNS
+29 
-37 SRRRKKKRPRSTP
+37 
-50 QSLKNVRAKG
+50 
-60 LEPIRTKAPDPKSGL
+60 
-75 ATNYNTLAN
+75 
-84 PFRKTHNMKPIAE
+84 
-97 YDLVGSCRILCPK
+97 
-110 RNAKI
+110 
-115 VKDFQFSKPVRIF
+115 
-128 VKNTEKKYDICAS
+128 
-141 KRQIERTVDQNWKRR
+141 NWKRK
-156 LAELREANNNAAWSM
+156 LAEQREANNNAAWSM
-171 SEFINE
+171 SEYINE

-190 DPSGELP
+190 DSSGELP
-197 EEILYAAFM
+197 EEVLYAAFM

-218 INGYFQ
+218 INEYFQ

-264 EAFICNDIDIDK
+264 EAFICNDIDIDIDK

-313 MRAPIEEAMGK
+313 MRAPIEEATGR

-346 SLDIV
+346 LLDIV

-362 RHILPQ
+362 EHILPQ

-393 ARQEASDQCREETTE
+393 ARQEAS
-408 VQCEIGPEDD
+408 
-418 QCWRNS
+418 
-424 NEGQCKRSTEKG
+424 GQCKRSTEEG
-436 QRREET
+436 QGGKET

-459 SNEGQCGEEQNRAS
+459 SNEGQGKRSTKEGQRGEETTEDQCMKNTEEGQCLERQNRAG
-473 RSTQRGME
+473 RSTQRGTE
-481 TANREKMQGRYDYA
+481 TANWEEKQGRYDYA

-541 RWTVFEKTLAECTT
+541 RWTVFEKTLAECIT
-555 EEGAFARL
+555 EEEALARL
-563 SDDCLRREAG
+563 SDDRLRREAG

>member
-1 MYFYVPA
+1 MERF
-8 ADVSVLPREM
+8 SKHLPQ
-18 SRSDRGVRNRE
+18 
-29 ARSVFQNS
+29 A
-37 SRRRKKKRPRSTP
+37 KKKRPGNTPRS
-50 QSLKNVRAKG
+50 LNNVRAKG

-115 VKDFQFSKPVRIF
+115 VKDFQFTKRIRIL

-141 KRQIERTVDQNWKRR
+141 KKQIERTVDQNWKRR

-224 DAVHCLETRKYRDNP
+224 DAVHCLETRRYRDNP

-313 MRAPIEEAMGK
+313 MRAPIEEATGR

-378 RSDAFWFLNENMWQD
+378 RSDAFGFLNENMWQD
-393 ARQEASDQCREETTE
+393 ALQEASGQGREETTE
-408 VQCEIGPEDD
+408 DQREIVPEED

-424 NEGQCKRSTEKG
+424 NEGQC
-436 QRREET
+436 REET
-442 TEDQCEI
+442 TSVQCEI

-459 SNEGQCGEEQNRAS
+459 SNEGQCKRSTEEGQCGEEQNRAD
-473 RSTQRGME
+473 RSTQRGTE
-481 TANREKMQGRYDYA
+481 TTNREEKQGRYDYA

-515 IENKLHTAGLQT
+515 IENKLYTAGLQT

-555 EEGAFARL
+555 EEEALARL
-563 SDDCLRREAG
+563 SDDRLRREAG

>member
-1 MYFYVPA
+1 
-8 ADVSVLPREM
+8 
-18 SRSDRGVRNRE
+18 
-29 ARSVFQNS
+29 
-37 SRRRKKKRPRSTP
+37 
-50 QSLKNVRAKG
+50 
-60 LEPIRTKAPDPKSGL
+60 
-75 ATNYNTLAN
+75 
-84 PFRKTHNMKPIAE
+84 
-97 YDLVGSCRILCPK
+97 
-110 RNAKI
+110 
-115 VKDFQFSKPVRIF
+115 
-128 VKNTEKKYDICAS
+128 
-141 KRQIERTVDQNWKRR
+141 
-156 LAELREANNNAAWSM
+156 M

-218 INGYFQ
+218 INEYFH

-313 MRAPIEEAMGK
+313 MRAPIEEATER

-378 RSDAFWFLNENMWQD
+378 RSDAFGFLNENMWQD
-393 ARQEASDQCREETTE
+393 ARHEASGQGMEETSEDQCEIGPEDDQCWRTSNEGQGREETTE
-408 VQCEIGPEDD
+408 DQCEIVPEDD

-424 NEGQCKRSTEKG
+424 NEGQCKRSTEEG
-436 QRREET
+436 QCGEET

-449 VPEEDQCWRN
+449 GPEEDQCWRN
-459 SNEGQCGEEQNRAS
+459 SNEGQCKRSTEECQGREEQNRAG
-473 RSTQRGME
+473 RNTKRGTE

-555 EEGAFARL
+555 EEEALDRL
-563 SDDCLRREAG
+563 SDDRLRREAG

>member
-1 MYFYVPA
+1 MH
-8 ADVSVLPREM
+8 
-18 SRSDRGVRNRE
+18 
-29 ARSVFQNS
+29 
-37 SRRRKKKRPRSTP
+37 RKK
-50 QSLKNVRAKG
+50 
-60 LEPIRTKAPDPKSGL
+60 
-75 ATNYNTLAN
+75 
-84 PFRKTHNMKPIAE
+84 
-97 YDLVGSCRILCPK
+97 
-110 RNAKI
+110 
-115 VKDFQFSKPVRIF
+115 
-128 VKNTEKKYDICAS
+128 
-141 KRQIERTVDQNWKRR
+141 QIERTVDQNWKRR

-218 INGYFQ
+218 TNEYFH

-276 NLREVPQIGFFRER
+276 NLREVPQIGFFQER

-313 MRAPIEEAMGK
+313 MRAPIEEATGR

-378 RSDAFWFLNENMWQD
+378 RSDAFGFLNENMWQD
-393 ARQEASDQCREETTE
+393 SRQEASGQGREETAE
-408 VQCEIGPEDD
+408 D

-424 NEGQCKRSTEKG
+424 NEGQCKRSTE
-436 QRREET
+436 
-442 TEDQCEI
+442 
-449 VPEEDQCWRN
+449 
-459 SNEGQCGEEQNRAS
+459 EGQCREEQNRAG
-473 RSTQRGME
+473 RSTQRGTE

-501 DTADGLEMY
+501 DTADGLELY

-555 EEGAFARL
+555 EEEALVRL
-563 SDDCLRREAG
+563 SDDRLRREAG

>member
-1 MYFYVPA
+1 
-8 ADVSVLPREM
+8 
-18 SRSDRGVRNRE
+18 
-29 ARSVFQNS
+29 
-37 SRRRKKKRPRSTP
+37 
-50 QSLKNVRAKG
+50 
-60 LEPIRTKAPDPKSGL
+60 
-75 ATNYNTLAN
+75 
-84 PFRKTHNMKPIAE
+84 MKPIAE

-218 INGYFQ
+218 INGYFH

-313 MRAPIEEAMGK
+313 MRAPIEEANGR

-393 ARQEASDQCREETTE
+393 ARQEASGQGREETSE
-408 VQCEIGPEDD
+408 DQCEIVPEDD
-418 QCWRNS
+418 QCWINS
-424 NEGQCKRSTEKG
+424 NEGQCKRSTE
-436 QRREET
+436 
-442 TEDQCEI
+442 
-449 VPEEDQCWRN
+449 
-459 SNEGQCGEEQNRAS
+459 EGQCREEQDRAG
-473 RSTQRGME
+473 RSTQRGTE

>member
-1 MYFYVPA
+1 
-8 ADVSVLPREM
+8 
-18 SRSDRGVRNRE
+18 
-29 ARSVFQNS
+29 
-37 SRRRKKKRPRSTP
+37 
-50 QSLKNVRAKG
+50 
-60 LEPIRTKAPDPKSGL
+60 
-75 ATNYNTLAN
+75 
-84 PFRKTHNMKPIAE
+84 MKPIAE

-128 VKNTEKKYDICAS
+128 AENTEKKYDICAS

-218 INGYFQ
+218 INEYFH
-224 DAVHCLETRKYRDNP
+224 DSVHCLETRKYRDNP

-313 MRAPIEEAMGK
+313 MRAPIEEATGR

-351 ERSEEAIALFE
+351 ERSEEATALFE

-378 RSDAFWFLNENMWQD
+378 RSDAFGFLNENMWQD
-393 ARQEASDQCREETTE
+393 DLQEASGQCREETTE

-424 NEGQCKRSTEKG
+424 NEGQCKRNTEEV
-436 QRREET
+436 QCREET
-442 TEDQCEI
+442 TKDQCEI
-449 VPEEDQCWRN
+449 GPEEDQCWRY
-459 SNEGQCGEEQNRAS
+459 SNEGQGKKETTNVQCEIGPEDDQCWRYSNEGQGGERQNREG
-473 RSTQRGME
+473 RSTQRGTE
-481 TANREKMQGRYDYA
+481 TANREEMQGRYDYA

-501 DTADGLEMY
+501 DTADGLELY

-541 RWTVFEKTLAECTT
+541 RWTIFEKTLAECTT
-555 EEGAFARL
+555 EEEALVRL
-563 SDDCLRREAG
+563 SDDRLRREAG

>member
-1 MYFYVPA
+1 
-8 ADVSVLPREM
+8 
-18 SRSDRGVRNRE
+18 
-29 ARSVFQNS
+29 
-37 SRRRKKKRPRSTP
+37 
-50 QSLKNVRAKG
+50 
-60 LEPIRTKAPDPKSGL
+60 
-75 ATNYNTLAN
+75 
-84 PFRKTHNMKPIAE
+84 MKPIAE

-128 VKNTEKKYDICAS
+128 VKNTEKNTIFVPLKC
-141 KRQIERTVDQNWKRR
+141 KTVNENWKRK
-156 LAELREANNNAAWSM
+156 LAEQREANNNAAWSM
-171 SEFINE
+171 SEYINE

-218 INGYFQ
+218 INGYFH
-224 DAVHCLETRKYRDNP
+224 DAVHCLETRKYRNNP

-313 MRAPIEEAMGK
+313 MRAPIEEATGR

-362 RHILPQ
+362 RNILPQ

-378 RSDAFWFLNENMWQD
+378 RSDAFGFLNENMWQD
-393 ARQEASDQCREETTE
+393 ARQEASSQCGEETTN
-408 VQCEIGPEDD
+408 VQCETGTEDD
-418 QCWRNS
+418 QRWRNP
-424 NEGQCKRSTEKG
+424 NEGQGKK
-436 QRREET
+436 ET

-459 SNEGQCGEEQNRAS
+459 SNEGQGKRNTEEGQCLERQNREG
-473 RSTQRGME
+473 RSTQRGTE
-481 TANREKMQGRYDYA
+481 TANREEMHGRYDYA

-555 EEGAFARL
+555 EEEALARL
-563 SDDCLRREAG
+563 SDNSLRISAG

>member
-1 MYFYVPA
+1 
-8 ADVSVLPREM
+8 
-18 SRSDRGVRNRE
+18 
-29 ARSVFQNS
+29 
-37 SRRRKKKRPRSTP
+37 
-50 QSLKNVRAKG
+50 
-60 LEPIRTKAPDPKSGL
+60 
-75 ATNYNTLAN
+75 
-84 PFRKTHNMKPIAE
+84 
-97 YDLVGSCRILCPK
+97 
-110 RNAKI
+110 
-115 VKDFQFSKPVRIF
+115 
-128 VKNTEKKYDICAS
+128 
-141 KRQIERTVDQNWKRR
+141 
-156 LAELREANNNAAWSM
+156 M
-171 SEFINE
+171 SEYINE
-177 TPCAITERLMKEA
+177 TPCAITEGLMKEA
-190 DPSGELP
+190 DPEGELP
-197 EEILYAAFM
+197 EELLYAAFM
-206 AGFCGIS
+206 AGFCGIQ

-224 DAVHCLETRKYRDNP
+224 DAVHMLETKKYIDNP

-264 EAFICNDIDIDK
+264 EAFICNDIDIDR

-313 MRAPIEEAMGK
+313 MRAPIEEATGR
-324 VVTFGLGLG
+324 VVTCGLGLG

-341 KPDVT
+341 KQDVT

-378 RSDAFWFLNENMWQD
+378 RSDAFGFLNENMWQD
-393 ARQEASDQCREETTE
+393 ARHEASGQCREETTE
-408 VQCEIGPEDD
+408 D
-418 QCWRNS
+418 QR
-424 NEGQCKRSTEKG
+424 
-436 QRREET
+436 
-442 TEDQCEI
+442 EI

-459 SNEGQCGEEQNRAS
+459 SNEGQCKRSTDESQCREEQNRAG
-473 RSTQRGME
+473 RSTQRGTE
-481 TANREKMQGRYDYA
+481 TANRKKMQGRYDYA

-527 KFAYWVEKSLLSAY
+527 KIAYWVEKSLLSAY
-541 RWTVFEKTLAECTT
+541 RWTVFEKTLAESTT
-555 EEGAFARL
+555 EEEALARL